1 MSRLLTHGQWESGAV
16 FCLRRISKILYIW
29 NPLLKETCQH
39 FWLNSKCNL
48 FKTNCFCE
56 RQDVSQRQ
64 NESWGLKCLD
74 VVVMIEE
81 VVMKSILFTDCKC
94 RKGIGIVISAI
105 YFINFIHI
113 LWYFDTSGSI
123 YMLPWHRNVKNFL
136 KYGEWYFVHA
146 WSKTPHI
153 ILDNSIKNNKGL
165 LYDNKTS
172 IIWFLLR
179 RTTISIVYHLPSQPF
194 LSISVTSMW
203 LWQFCIITKQMI
215 SDKHSD
221 SFKI

>member
-1 MSRLLTHGQWESGAV
+1 MRSHVCWHTDSGKWGSILFEENQQNIIYLNSSLEGNLL
-16 FCLRRISKILYIW
+16 Y
-29 NPLLKETCQH
+29 QH

-105 YFINFIHI
+105 YFINFI
-113 LWYFDTSGSI
+113 YFDILILVGRSTCYHDI
-123 YMLPWHRNVKNFL
+123 EMWKTFWNMENDILYML
-136 KYGEWYFVHA
+136 G
-146 WSKTPHI
+146 
-153 ILDNSIKNNKGL
+153 
-165 LYDNKTS
+165 
-172 IIWFLLR
+172 R
-179 RTTISIVYHLPSQPF
+179 RRLI
-194 LSISVTSMW
+194 
-203 LWQFCIITKQMI
+203 
-215 SDKHSD
+215 
-221 SFKI
+221 